1 MKQTIL
7 LLLAIVFCFACVGCQ
22 EIAVPADIA
31 ATTLPVYELTLRLCD
46 GTDLTVE
53 QIITENVSCLHDY
66 TLQPAQMKS
75 LETAKLTVL
84 SGAGLEDFMAD
95 SLPETAVDA
104 SAGIAMHCAD
114 HHHDHEH
121 EEEHED
127 EYDPHIWLSPENGK
141 KMAENIY
148 AALCDCFPD
157 KKEAFSAN
165 WEALSRDFDA
175 LIAYGKQEL
184 CDISCTELITFH
196 DGFSYMAECYGL
208 SILHSME
215 EESGSEASAKDLIAV
230 CRMVSAHNI
239 PAVFTEKNGS
249 DRAASI
255 VATETGAM
263 VYTLDTGMADGYFN
277 AMYHNIDTLKE
288 ALG

>member
-1 MKQTIL
+1 MKKTIY
-7 LLLAIVFCFACVGCQ
+7 LLLAIMFSFTCVGCQ
-22 EIAVPADIA
+22 KIAAPADIA
-31 ATTLPVYELTLRLCD
+31 ATTLPVYELALRLCD
-46 GTDLTVE
+46 QTDLTVE

-75 LETAKLTVL
+75 LETARLTVL

-95 SLPETAVDA
+95 SLPKDTVDA
-104 SAGIAMHCAD
+104 SAGIAVHCTD
-114 HHHDHEH
+114 HHHEH
-121 EEEHED
+121 DSNHAH
-127 EYDPHIWLSPENGK
+127 DPHIWLSPENGK

-148 AALCDCFPD
+148 NALCLHFPD

-165 WEALSRDFDA
+165 WEALSRDFDT
-175 LIAYGKQEL
+175 LIAYGQQEL
-184 CDISCTELITFH
+184 RDLSCTELITFH
-196 DGFSYMAECYGL
+196 DGFSYMAEGYNLC
-208 SILHSME
+208 ILHSME

-230 CRMVSAHNI
+230 CRMVSDHNI

-255 VATETGAM
+255 VAAETGAM
-263 VYTLDTGMADGYFN
+263 VYVLDTGMADGYFQ